1 MEHVLEIRNLNKTIG
16 SLHLTDISLSLEPG
30 YIMGLIGRN
39 GAGKTSFIK
48 TILRLYEKDSGEV
61 LVCGHSIDREE
72 KEAKNEIGF
81 VLDESPFEENLSIEA
96 NGKLFGSLYSRYDH
110 ALFLT
115 FCERFQ
121 IIAKQKV
128 RKLSKGQKTRFQLAF
143 ALSHDAKLFLMDE
156 PAAGLDPLFR
166 RELLGYMQD
175 IVESGKR
182 SILFST
188 HLTSDLDKIGDYIA
202 LMDAGNI
209 CLELDK
215 EELRDRFR
223 IIYGTREQIERIF
236 SPGVIC
242 RLYEPYRS
250 SMLIEYPKESQI
262 KGLETVRPTL
272 EDLMYYLSK
281 GGFIE

>member
-1 MEHVLEIRNLNKTIG
+1 MDHLLEIRNLNKTIG
-16 SLHLTDISLSLEPG
+16 NLRLLDINLTLEPG

-39 GAGKTSFIK
+39 GAGKTSLIK
-48 TILRLYEKDSGEV
+48 TILRLYQKDSGDVYVNGYHMET
-61 LVCGHSIDREE
+61 EE

-81 VLDESPFEENLSIEA
+81 VLDESLFEDNLSIEA

-110 ALFLT
+110 SLYLQ
-115 FCERFQ
+115 FCKRFELQ
-121 IIAKQKV
+121 VKQKAG
-128 RKLSKGQKTRFQLAF
+128 KLSKGQKTRFQLAF

-188 HLTSDLDKIGDYIA
+188 HLTSDLDQIGDYIV
-202 LMDAGNI
+202 LLDEGNI

-215 EELRDRFR
+215 EELENRFF
-223 IIYGTREQIERIF
+223 IASGTRGQIEHTF
-236 SPGVIC
+236 GPNVFC
-242 RLYEPYRS
+242 RLYEPYKNS
-250 SMLIEYPKESQI
+250 LLIEYPKENQL
-262 KGLETVRPTL
+262 KGLSVTKPAL

-281 GGFIE
+281 EGFIK

>member
-1 MEHVLEIRNLNKTIG
+1 MDHLLEIRNLNKTIG
-16 SLHLTDISLSLEPG
+16 NLRLLDINLTLEPG

-39 GAGKTSFIK
+39 GAGKTSLIK
-48 TILRLYEKDSGEV
+48 TILRLYQKDSGDVYVNGYHMET
-61 LVCGHSIDREE
+61 EE

-81 VLDESPFEENLSIEA
+81 VLDESLFEDNLSIEA

-110 ALFLT
+110 SLYLQ
-115 FCERFQ
+115 FCKRFELQ
-121 IIAKQKV
+121 VKQKAG
-128 RKLSKGQKTRFQLAF
+128 KLSKGQKTRFQLAF

-188 HLTSDLDKIGDYIA
+188 HLTSDLDQIGDYIV
-202 LMDAGNI
+202 LLDEGNI

-215 EELRDRFR
+215 EELENRFF
-223 IIYGTREQIERIF
+223 IASGTRGQIEHSF
-236 SPGVIC
+236 GPNVFC
-242 RLYEPYRS
+242 RLYEPYKNS
-250 SMLIEYPKESQI
+250 LLIEYPKENQL
-262 KGLETVRPTL
+262 KGLSVTKPAL

-281 GGFIE
+281 GGFIK

>member
-1 MEHVLEIRNLNKTIG
+1 MDNLLEIRKLNKSIG
-16 SLHLTDISLSLEPG
+16 SLQLLDINLSLEPG

-39 GAGKTSFIK
+39 GAGKTSLIK
-48 TILRLYEKDSGEV
+48 TILRLYQKDSGDIYVNGYNMET
-61 LVCGHSIDREE
+61 EE

-81 VLDESPFEENLSIEA
+81 VLDESLFEDNLSIEA
-96 NGKLFGSLYSRYDH
+96 NGRLFGSLYSRYDH
-110 ALFLT
+110 SLYLQ
-115 FCERFQ
+115 FCERFGLLP
-121 IIAKQKV
+121 KQKAG
-128 RKLSKGQKTRFQLAF
+128 KLSKGQKTRFQLAF

-188 HLTSDLDKIGDYIA
+188 HLTNDLDQIGDYII
-202 LMDAGNI
+202 LLDEGSI

-215 EELRDRFR
+215 EELGDRFY
-223 IIYGTREQIERIF
+223 IASGTREQIEHTF
-236 SPGVIC
+236 GPNVIC
-242 RLYEPYRS
+242 RLYEPYKS
-250 SMLIEYPKESQI
+250 SLLIEFPKEGQL
-262 KGLETVRPTL
+262 KGLAVTRPSL

-281 GGFIE
+281 GGFIK